1 MQHRHFTRII
11 LISLFLNLLGSNLV
25 PSLDLPVFFDA
36 VGTMLAAILIGPWI
50 GGLIGLMSN
59 LLTGLFH
66 SSLSIPFGL
75 VNLGIGIITGYLMIL
90 IKDYRHPLAPLL
102 VGTVIAIATP
112 LMAAPIATYM
122 FGGITAHG
130 VDKVVVALMDS
141 GQSILSSTFWGRIP
155 YSFVDKILSAYMVF
169 LIIKVW
175 PDIAAKRF
183 RGGDHVVPHA

>member
-1 MQHRHFTRII
+1 MQHRLFIKII
-11 LISLFLNLLGSNLV
+11 LVSLFLNLLGSSLVTHYNL
-25 PSLDLPVFFDA
+25 PLFLDA
-36 VGTMLAAILIGPWI
+36 TGTMLAAILIGPWI
-50 GGLIGLMSN
+50 GGLLGLMTN

-90 IKDYRHPLAPLL
+90 IKDYRRPLAPLL

-122 FGGITAHG
+122 FGGITVHG
-130 VDKVVVALMDS
+130 VDKLVVALMDS
-141 GQSILSSTFWGRIP
+141 GQSILASTFWGRIP
-155 YSFVDKILSAYMVF
+155 FSFLDKILSAYTVF

-183 RGGDHVVPHA
+183 RGADHVVSHA

>member
-1 MQHRHFTRII
+1 MQHRHFTRVI

-25 PSLDLPVFFDA
+25 AYLGLPVFFDA

-50 GGLIGLMSN
+50 GGLIGLMTN
-59 LLTGLFH
+59 LLSGLFH
-66 SSLSIPFGL
+66 SSLSIPFGF
-75 VNLGIGIITGYLMIL
+75 VNMGIGIITGYLMIL
-90 IKDYRHPLAPLL
+90 IKDYRRPLAPLL

-122 FGGITAHG
+122 FGGITVHG
-130 VDKVVVALMDS
+130 VDKFVVALMDS

-175 PDIAAKRF
+175 PDIVAKRF